1 MAQPEINS
9 IINELLAVAANLIK
23 ENAILKATIS
33 ANQAELVRL
42 KISEDQES
50 RFLIKED
57 SPQK

>member
-42 KISEDQES
+42 KISEDQEN